1 MTMHLVRG
9 MSSIRT
15 GKPEFKLTKRKRE
28 EWEFDWMADNK
39 ARKAQGMAKITFEEY
54 CLNRIG
60 KVKLPKP
67 EFKPLTFSNTNP
79 RYVADRVVHPSL
91 GIIAGNTHKRE
102 SLKYTGTLV
111 KGIATMHKS
120 NAVPVIDEEQMKD
133 ISRMRRG

>member
-9 MSSIRT
+9 MSSINSR
-15 GKPEFKLTKRKRE
+15 KPTFKLTKRKRA

-39 ARKAQGMAKITFEEY
+39 LRKSQGMAKITFDEY
-54 CLNRIG
+54 CLNRLG

-67 EFKPLTFSNTNP
+67 EFKTFSTAPTHP
-79 RYVADRVVHPSL
+79 RYVDRQQFDSL
-91 GIIAGNTHKRE
+91 NANVGNCLKRE
-102 SLKYTGTLV
+102 SIKYTGTLV

>member
-9 MSSIRT
+9 MSTIRT
-15 GKPEFKLTKRKRE
+15 GKPTFKLTKRKRE

-39 ARKAQGMAKITFEEY
+39 ARKSQGMNKITFEEY

-67 EFKPLTFSNTNP
+67 EFKTLVVDNNQS
-79 RYVADRVVHPSL
+79 RYSDRPQYESL
-91 GIIAGNTHKRE
+91 NANIGNTYKRE
-102 SLKYTGTLV
+102 SIKYTGTLV